1 MPTRTSGGQAPL
13 AIGGPNPR
21 KKKIKIKI
29 GKIRIKISSPNLKIR
44 FEKSGDQMGNAKGKR
59 QKAPGR
65 EDGNL
70 NLMAEK
76 KRGGNGRPLVKRENS
91 TKK

>member
-1 MPTRTSGGQAPL
+1 MGAQIPK
-13 AIGGPNPR
+13 

-59 QKAPGR
+59 KKAPGR
-65 EDGNL
+65 EDSNL

-76 KRGGNGRPLVKRENS
+76 KSGGEDFVNREKSSKNKARGQQLGED
-91 TKK
+91 KK

>member
-1 MPTRTSGGQAPL
+1 MGRHADKNFWWASPSSDW
-13 AIGGPNPR
+13 GPKSQ

-59 QKAPGR
+59 PRHKG
-65 EDGNL
+65 GK
-70 NLMAEK
+70 MAI
-76 KRGGNGRPLVKRENS
+76 
-91 TKK
+91 